1 MWVRRPAGRGCPGDY
16 QSRFVGEYDGLDA
29 IRQAELGEYPA
40 DMDLHGAPGQV
51 QPAAISLLDMPA
63 AIRAKT
69 PCSRLVRACC
79 IWAAQRLP
87 GGSARWVVNW
97 RMRRLVAAG
106 ARTASPAAMV
116 RIPATRLA
124 HPEVRAV
131 LAAGGR
137 NQDLDSEGLVT
148 AEQAWEEYWPAIRPV
163 ELTRP
168 VERQAGQLAAQ
179 YALRGA
185 DAVHLGQHAGAQR
198 PRPDPRR
205 LGPPPA
211 GRRERRRA
219 SRRPG

>member
-51 QPAAISLLDMPA
+51 QPAAISLLDIPA

-124 HPEVRAV
+124 YPEVRAV
-131 LAAGGR
+131 LAAAGR

-148 AEQAWEEYWPAIRPV
+148 AEQAWRS
-163 ELTRP
+163 T
-168 VERQAGQLAAQ
+168 GQRSA
-179 YALRGA
+179 RWN
-185 DAVHLGQHAGAQR
+185 
-198 PRPDPRR
+198 
-205 LGPPPA
+205 
-211 GRRERRRA
+211 
-219 SRRPG
+219 